1 MQILS
6 HIMEGIFALSHHL
19 QSLSPKF
26 RDPTIR
32 DNLDEELSPACV
44 RCQRHSEDSHTISR
58 RGYWMPISQ
67 RDSFLFASL
76 PPDKR
81 NPDGGGRDKEE
92 SAEEEAA

>member
-6 HIMEGIFALSHHL
+6 HVGRNFCTFPPSPVDLATTLS
-19 QSLSPKF
+19 
-26 RDPTIR
+26 
-32 DNLDEELSPACV
+32 DNLDVGLSLASV
-44 RCQRHSEDSHTISR
+44 RCHRHSEDAHTISR

-81 NPDGGGRDKEE
+81 NPGGGGRDKEE
-92 SAEEEAA
+92 RAKEEAA